1 MPMPKGH
8 VTRKVAIREAEKKA
22 GQMVDKAM
30 AAGQAPRTKLAKDVL
45 SEAMNYFFGLA
56 ALYQPSQGNTQ
67 ANEPKFEKY
76 LSMSA
81 EIASK
86 LAPYQS
92 PRLASQTVMQVPLDL
107 SRLTDAELA
116 ELERI
121 HAKAAVADGDQSG
134 EGEAAPH
141 YDG

>member
-8 VTRKVAIREAEKKA
+8 KTLKVQAREAEKKA
-22 GQMVDKAM
+22 GKQAAAAL
-30 AAGQAPRTKLAKDVL
+30 AAGQAPRSKLAKDVL

-56 ALYQPSQGNTQ
+56 ALYQPAQGNAN

-76 LSMSA
+76 LTQA
-81 EIASK
+81 ADIAAK

-92 PRLASQTVMQVPLDL
+92 RRLASIQFTEVPLDL
-107 SRLTDAELA
+107 SKLTDEELA

-121 HAKAAVADGDQSG
+121 HTKAADTSGDTGGAGASL
-134 EGEAAPH
+134 H
-141 YDG
+141 